1 MPALPVSRRCAFC
14 REQLAAHHTGETHPA
29 CEVPHAAAL
38 AAQQYEEAE
47 ACAELHAWL
56 DSLWESH
63 ELESAHDLNGE
74 WLMGVAS

>member
-1 MPALPVSRRCAFC
+1 MPALPKNRRCLYC
-14 REQLAAHHTGETHPA
+14 REGLAAHQSELHPA